1 VITTESEF
9 SLVLGGPLYQLYLRS
24 RMLRPPL
31 GLLRRRLAGLVL
43 LTWVP
48 LFVLSALEGQAL
60 GGVQLPFLK
69 DLEVQARF
77 LVALPLLILAEVLVH
92 KRLAPAVR
100 LFLEKGIVRPEDR
113 ARFDEI
119 VASTMR
125 LRNSLAIEIGL
136 IAFVL
141 IGGHYIWQEFAIRA
155 DTWYAK
161 ATEQGLRQSMAG
173 NYFFWLSLP
182 VFQFM
187 LIRWYYRLL
196 LWCRFLW
203 RVSRLDLDLVPA
215 HPDRAGGL
223 GFLGINTYAFA
234 PLLLSQ
240 SVLISAMIAGRILYQ
255 GAQLQAF
262 KVELAGALVFALL
275 QALGPLIVFAPG
287 LLAAKRR
294 GLREYGLLADRYV
307 REFDRKWVRGGAAPE
322 EPLVGSADIQSLADL
337 GNSMAVI
344 REMRPVPFG
353 KETVIQLA
361 VVTALPLL
369 PLALTV
375 FPLDELI
382 RRVLGVLL

>member
-1 VITTESEF
+1 MKTTESEF

-31 GLLRRRLAGLVL
+31 GLLRRRIVGLVVVTWLPL
-43 LTWVP
+43 L
-48 LFVLSALEGQAL
+48 VLSALEGQAL

-77 LVALPLLILAEVLVH
+77 LLALPLLILAEVLVH
-92 KRLAPAVR
+92 KRLAPAVG

-125 LRNSLAIEIGL
+125 LRNSLAIELGL
-136 IAFVL
+136 IALVV
-141 IGGHYIWQEFAIRA
+141 IGGHLVWQELAIRA

-161 ATEQGLRQSMAG
+161 ATDQGLRPSMAG

-223 GFLGINTYAFA
+223 GFLGISTYAFA

-275 QALGPLIVFAPG
+275 QALGPLIVFAPS

-294 GLREYGLLADRYV
+294 GMREYGLLADRYV

-337 GNSMAVI
+337 GNSMEVI
-344 REMRPVPFG
+344 RQMRAVPFG

-382 RRVLGVLL
+382 RRVVGVLL